1 MGNKKKFWSKN
12 NGRNLGILII
22 IIAILP
28 AMTFLGL
35 IVFVKM
41 TYPPPETYDFS
52 IYSGHVAK
60 VEIVDWINSNDQV
73 SPDSAENY
81 RVILTLEESQIPD
94 LLNTLSEVEFN
105 WSSPEDGHDEFG
117 GRCFLIT
124 LDDGSYRIIG
134 RYGYARF
141 ALDDDD
147 LERYTRHNVYIHDY
161 DFDDLYAP
169 YLGR

>member
-12 NGRNLGILII
+12 NGRNLAILII
-22 IIAILP
+22 VIAMLP
-28 AMTFLGL
+28 TTAFLGL

-52 IYSGHVAK
+52 IYSGHVTK
-60 VEIVDWINSNDQV
+60 VEIVEWVSWSDYISPND
-73 SPDSAENY
+73 SENY
-81 RVILTLEESQIPD
+81 RVILALDESQIPD
-94 LLNTLSEVEFN
+94 LLTILSELDFYRAG
-105 WSSPEDGHDEFG
+105 PGDPPGFG

-124 LDDGSYRIIG
+124 LDDGTYRIIG

-141 ALDDDD
+141 TIEDEYIDRYTGLWDYIRDDDF
-147 LERYTRHNVYIHDY
+147 E
-161 DFDDLYAP
+161 DLYAP